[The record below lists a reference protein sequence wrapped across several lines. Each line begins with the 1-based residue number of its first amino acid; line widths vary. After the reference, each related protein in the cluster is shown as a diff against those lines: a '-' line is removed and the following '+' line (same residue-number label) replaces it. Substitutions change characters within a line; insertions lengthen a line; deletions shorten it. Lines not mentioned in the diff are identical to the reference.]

1 MPEIREVDPHDDEAF
16 RRWFEAMHAG
26 EAEGRVHPLL
36 SAYEEVTASLRTPS
50 PNFDAV
56 LFAAVEGEEV
66 VGALRL
72 NFPLRENRNLAEWE
86 LAVPPAHRRRGVA
99 TALFEHGHRHATG
112 LGRSVHCAEVNIP
125 DGETAETFGGS
136 LFAARYGFVTEHEEN
151 RYLLDLPVARLDEL
165 RASAPAEGYTFV
177 SWSGA
182 CPPEYIGAY
191 AAMRTTMANEVPT
204 GTLGHEPV
212 IWDEA
217 RLRTSEE
224 RLAASGF
231 ISITTAARAADGS
244 FAGYS
249 LMFVPGHRPSDVY
262 QDDTLVIAAHRG
274 HRLGAAMKVRNL
286 EILGRDHPGSL
297 RVHTWTAGS
306 NDAMRHVNAAFGF
319 RPVELM
325 HEVQRED

>member
-1 MPEIREVDPHDDEAF
+1 MPEIRQVDPHDDAAL
-16 RRWFEAMHAG
+16 RGWFEVKHAG

-36 SAYEEVTASLRTPS
+36 SAYEEIAVNLRSPS
-50 PNFDAV
+50 PNFDTA
-56 LFAAVEGEEV
+56 LFAAVADGEV
-66 VGALRL
+66 LGALRL
-72 NFPLRENRNLAEWE
+72 DFPLKENRNLANWE
-86 LAVPPAHRRRGVA
+86 LAVAPAHRREGVG

-125 DGETAETFGGS
+125 AGATPETFGGS
-136 LFAARYGFVTEHEEN
+136 LFAAKFGFVTEHEEN
-151 RYLLDLPVARLDEL
+151 RFVLDLPLAALGEL
-165 RASAPAEGYTFV
+165 RASAPADGYTFV

-182 CPPEYIGAY
+182 CPDEHIGAY
-191 AAMRTTMANEVPT
+191 AVMRTTMSNEVPT

-231 ISITTAARAADGS
+231 TSITTAARAADGA

-262 QDDTLVIAAHRG
+262 QDDTLVIAGHRG

-286 EILGRDHPGSL
+286 EILEREHPASR